1 MNPSRRIILD
11 IGTGDGQS
19 TDDHIRST
27 EYSYVFVE
35 PDQSKRQSLKS
46 QLRVKQILT
55 APRQVLQ
62 FLSQLKTGKA
72 KYAIVNCK
80 LDDLLDDPS
89 IRSVLL
95 QELKCAVA
103 CFSAQFIRV
112 HSHVSVCAC
121 TVHRSVL
128 HV

>member
-1 MNPSRRIILD
+1 MNPSSRIILD

-80 LDDLLDDPS
+80 LDDLLDDPVHLPRRLS
-89 IRSVLL
+89 GHLWRAALPGGARQHSALQRVLPG
-95 QELKCAVA
+95 
-103 CFSAQFIRV
+103 R
-112 HSHVSVCAC
+112 
-121 TVHRSVL
+121 
-128 HV
+128 